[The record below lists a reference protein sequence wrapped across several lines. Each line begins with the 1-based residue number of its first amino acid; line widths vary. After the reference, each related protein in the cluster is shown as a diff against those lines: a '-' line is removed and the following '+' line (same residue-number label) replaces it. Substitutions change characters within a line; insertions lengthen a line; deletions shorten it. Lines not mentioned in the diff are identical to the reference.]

1 MNILLHICCAPCLT
15 GTLKAFD
22 RKNHSVTGYWYNPNI
37 HPYLEFK
44 NRLNGVVEYTNEI
57 KLDLII
63 EEEYGLKK
71 FVKMVIDDLDDRCL
85 KCYTDRLLTTAKKA
99 KELGFDAF
107 SSTLLVSPYQQHESI
122 KEKAYEIA
130 KEIGVEFFYVD
141 PRPFFREGNS
151 EARKKG
157 IYMQK
162 YCGCIF
168 SEEERY
174 LKKKK

>member
-1 MNILLHICCAPCLT
+1 MNILLHICCAPCT
-15 GTLKAFD
+15 NGTLKAID
-22 RKNHSVTGYWYNPNI
+22 REEHNITGYWYNPNI

-44 NRLNGVVEYTNEI
+44 NRLHGAIEYASDIN
-57 KLDLII
+57 LDLII

-71 FVKMVIDDLDDRCL
+71 FVRMVASDIDDRCI
-85 KCYTDRLLTTAKKA
+85 KCYTDRLEATAKKA

-141 PRPFFREGNS
+141 PRQFFREGNS
-151 EARKKG
+151 DARN
-157 IYMQK
+157 
-162 YCGCIF
+162 
-168 SEEERY
+168 
-174 LKKKK
+174 